1 MEKKEKTS
9 TLWVAGIVMLL
20 FAACGGSNTE
30 SNSEFNSNID
40 RDQTE
45 IDTSYMEIDSSMSDT
60 LMDNRQ
66 VPR

>member
-9 TLWVAGIVMLL
+9 TVWIAGIVMLL

-30 SNSEFNSNID
+30 SNSEFNSNMD

-45 IDTSYMEIDSSMSDT
+45 IDTSYMERDSSMSDT
-60 LMDNRQ
+60 MMNNRP